1 VNLGAFL
8 ICLGIILAL
17 LIHWGLG
24 VLLIVVGAVLI
35 LAPGMR

>member
-1 VNLGAFL
+1 VNLGALL
-8 ICLGIILAL
+8 ICLGIIFAL
-17 LIHWGLG
+17 LVHWSLG